1 MDDSSRCPQC
11 GSQMHYDAATG
22 FLWCPRAEC
31 GFVARRVPP
40 SRENAARPQVGRAT
54 VSTSGA
60 PARVFEDEGVP
71 VGPRGRRWRLVV
83 GTFVLMTIAAVL
95 LTTVAPV
102 LLPQIPVLSV
112 SSNEIIFDDLAG
124 TGVMP
129 QALAIRNQ
137 GKGRLEWHAGADV
150 PWLTIEPQSGSTESE
165 LQIFTISADTRA
177 LPEGTHSATVL
188 VTADG
193 ARNSP
198 QVVLVHVQ
206 LATPLE
212 ARAIRDVV
220 GENVDVF
227 YGVQPPYVNGPLGE
241 AVNLVRVEGRRDV
254 TWQELMDFLLQ
265 DPTDESPYVQD
276 VYMCGGFSETLY
288 NNAAAAGIRAAWV
301 SLDIRDRAVGHA
313 LNAFFTTDRGLVFV
327 DCTGGDTSAVVLS
340 GSDENVC
347 EHDRIAYVHP
357 GLEYGL
363 VSIDRAESPA
373 YDFYQQY
380 AALWDVYVL
389 DLGAFNRL
397 VAEYNALVR
406 GRTLIAGSADARQA
420 QALRRELEASQ
431 TALQLQLQVLGDCR
445 WVSLGVVDS
454 VRIYW

>member
-11 GSQMHYDAATG
+11 GSRMHYDAASG
-22 FLWCPRAEC
+22 FLWCPTTEC
-31 GFVARRVPP
+31 GFVVRRVPP
-40 SRENAARPQVGRAT
+40 SRENAARSRVETAA
-54 VSTSGA
+54 VSTGGA
-60 PARVFEDEGVP
+60 PERTLDGEGVP
-71 VGPRGRRWRLVV
+71 LEPRGRRWRLVV
-83 GTFVLMTIAAVL
+83 GTLVLMTIAAVL

-102 LLPQIPVLSV
+102 LLPQKPVLSV
-112 SSNEIIFDDLAG
+112 SSNEIVFNDQAG

-150 PWLTIEPQSGSTESE
+150 PWLTVEPQSGSTESE
-165 LQIFTISADTRA
+165 LQIFTISADTMA

-198 QVVLVHVQ
+198 QVVAVRVE

-212 ARAIRDVV
+212 ARAIQDVL
-220 GENVDVF
+220 GEDVDVF
-227 YGVQPPYVNGPLGE
+227 YGVQPPYVTGPLGE
-241 AVNLVRVEGRRDV
+241 PVNLVRVEGRRDV
-254 TWQELMDFLLQ
+254 PWQELMDFLSQ

-301 SLDIRDRAVGHA
+301 SLDIRGRAVGHA

-327 DCTGGDTSAVVLS
+327 DCTGGDTAAVVLS
-340 GSDENVC
+340 GSDEDAC
-347 EHDRIAYVHP
+347 EHDRIAYVQP

-363 VSIDRAESPA
+363 VSIDRAESPS

-380 AALWDVYVL
+380 AALWDAYVL
-389 DLGAFNRL
+389 DLGEFNRL
-397 VAEYNALVR
+397 VAEYNTFVR
-406 GRTLIAGSADARQA
+406 GRTLIAGSADARRA
-420 QALRRELEASQ
+420 QTLRRELEATQ
-431 TALQLQLQVLGDCR
+431 TDLQLQLQVLGNCR